1 MIATGHVEIDVK
13 KIPDVAFRPLARAIY
28 EAAEAY
34 FKVPENVAAFEAWR
48 EEYRRKKAEREEQ
61 QNAGI

>member
-34 FKVPENVAAFEAWR
+34 FKIPENAAAFEVWR
-48 EEYRRKKAEREEQ
+48 EERRRKKEEQEEQ

>member
-34 FKVPENVAAFEAWR
+34 FKVPEHAAAFEAWR
-48 EEYRRKKAEREEQ
+48 EEYRRKKAKQEEQ
-61 QNAGI
+61 QNAGV

>member
-28 EAAEAY
+28 EAAEVY
-34 FKVPENVAAFEAWR
+34 FKVPENVAAFEVWR
-48 EEYRRKKAEREEQ
+48 EEYHRKKAKQEEQ